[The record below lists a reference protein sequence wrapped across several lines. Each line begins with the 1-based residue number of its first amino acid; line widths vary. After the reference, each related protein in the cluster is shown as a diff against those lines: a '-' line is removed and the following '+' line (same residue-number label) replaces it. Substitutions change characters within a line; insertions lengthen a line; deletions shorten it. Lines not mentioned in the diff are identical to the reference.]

1 MRRSAKR
8 RTGLALALML
18 SGSVLFAPPK
28 VAEASI
34 FGEENATLGAIL
46 GESIAQLA
54 EMAKTVAGITAQI
67 QQLQMIFSQGET
79 MIEQGDTVLRGLA
92 DPDGIQ
98 RMLRYAERTLRLA
111 GRSARFL
118 KHNIDTIEGEYE
130 KIFPE
135 MEDVPTPE
143 FTDKARAWNAALKES
158 AEVAMQAQTS
168 VATLKQRM
176 DRMEQLLT
184 ATDSASG
191 VVEQLQLVVRG
202 IGVLHTDL
210 MEIESNIAFGQR
222 VTAAM
227 GAVEAVEAERS
238 TAVHKRMIE
247 GYTERGAPARALKEL
262 P

>member
-1 MRRSAKR
+1 MTRRRAGK
-8 RTGLALALML
+8 ALAAAL
-18 SGSVLFAPPK
+18 SAVLVVVQPLSPPK
-28 VAEASI
+28 ASASI

-79 MIEQGDTVLRGLA
+79 MITQGETVLRGIG
-92 DPDGIQ
+92 DPDGIVQ
-98 RMLRYAERTLRLA
+98 LLRYAERTLRLA
-111 GRSARFL
+111 GRTTRFL
-118 KHNIDTIEGEYE
+118 KYNIDTIEREYE
-130 KIFPE
+130 KVFPE
-135 MEDVPTPE
+135 LEDVPTPE
-143 FTDKARAWNAALKES
+143 FRQKARTWNAALKES
-158 AEVAMQAQTS
+158 SARAMQAQTS
-168 VATLKQRM
+168 VATLQQRM

-222 VTAAM
+222 VTAAL
-227 GAVEAVEAERS
+227 GAVEAAEAERAD
-238 TAVHKRMIE
+238 AVQTRMLE
-247 GYTERGAPARALKEL
+247 GYTNPGKPARVLEDL